1 MAALFLLLAVLG
13 AIVVGDLVLE
23 NTAAGAITVLNHP
36 ISGYSDGLLLAMAA
50 VLGFVVG
57 LLVVG
62 SASTRRTRRAHR
74 KQLRTAERELSG
86 QLIELE
92 RENTSCAKLWL
103 AGISLR
109 AAWSRSPRPPTL
121 DRPLRP
127 RPGSRSHL
135 RQSTAGWSQST
146 RRSGGSLASVA
157 NPTCR
162 SCRLMTRPR
171 PSWA

>member
-92 RENTSCAKLWL
+92 RENTQLREAL
-103 AGISLR
+103 ARRDQPARRLVEVAAAADLGSPAATAPRVTVPSPPADRRVEPVYEEARRVARLR
-109 AAWSRSPRPPTL
+109 GESDLSFLSADDQA
-121 DRPLRP
+121 
-127 RPGSRSHL
+127 
-135 RQSTAGWSQST
+135 QA
-146 RRSGGSLASVA
+146 
-157 NPTCR
+157 
-162 SCRLMTRPR
+162 
-171 PSWA
+171 